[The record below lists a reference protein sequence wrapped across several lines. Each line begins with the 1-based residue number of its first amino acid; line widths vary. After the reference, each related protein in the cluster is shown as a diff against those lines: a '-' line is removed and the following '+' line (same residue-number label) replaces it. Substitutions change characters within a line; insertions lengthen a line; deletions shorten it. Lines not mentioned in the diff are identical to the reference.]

1 MNCYFSIRG
10 EVYGLILSYICWACI
25 YAYIVYVWN
34 PLLILCLW
42 FSLGACSS
50 SIETFARCTI
60 QSTEKQVCEL
70 SCFGNQ
76 STLKSK
82 GSNFGPKESHDS
94 EKVQVGQHDWAVNIP
109 FRVYNLC
116 IMCTHT
122 QFNVLGTRS
131 SGNDV
136 NNIEII
142 GTCTVLSSG
151 QYKVN
156 KIERALATSFNYGAK
171 LRQLSE
177 YTLCPLFW
185 ETA

>member
-1 MNCYFSIRG
+1 MMK
-10 EVYGLILSYICWACI
+10 
-25 YAYIVYVWN
+25 
-34 PLLILCLW
+34 LW
-42 FSLGACSS
+42 
-50 SIETFARCTI
+50 
-60 QSTEKQVCEL
+60 
-70 SCFGNQ
+70 
-76 STLKSK
+76 SK
-82 GSNFGPKESHDS
+82 GSHDS
-94 EKVQVGQHDWAVNIP
+94 AKFSVGQHDWAVNIP

-122 QFNVLGTRS
+122 QFNVHGTGS

-177 YTLCPLFW
+177 YTLCPLF
-185 ETA
+185 

>member
-1 MNCYFSIRG
+1 MSLVLVRRMLIIHRNLCQ
-10 EVYGLILSYICWACI
+10 VYNPVDPKTSMR
-25 YAYIVYVWN
+25 AYLVLEI
-34 PLLILCLW
+34 
-42 FSLGACSS
+42 
-50 SIETFARCTI
+50 
-60 QSTEKQVCEL
+60 
-70 SCFGNQ
+70 NQ
-76 STLKSK
+76 HQNLNDQT
-82 GSNFGPKESHDS
+82 FGPKGSHDS

-122 QFNVLGTRS
+122 QFNVHGTGS

-177 YTLCPLFW
+177 YTLCPLF
-185 ETA
+185 